1 MNMCIVIELQFVDYP
16 SLPDPKWPDPTIG
29 IPNSIFL
36 HTKVEKKDM
45 IKKKKGNIDKWYTQ
59 K

>member
-1 MNMCIVIELQFVDYP
+1 MCIVIELQFVDYP